1 MSKTVVEI
9 ENLTVQYPLMKR
21 PALKGI
27 NLSVKKGE
35 FVGITGPCL
44 AGKTT
49 LILCLNGII
58 PHIVRAKIDGKVT
71 VLGMDTRK
79 YEPSKMAGKI
89 GIVLDDPEP
98 QMSQLTVEE
107 EIAFGLQNLGIPRKK
122 MIKRVREAMGLVGLT
137 GLEKRA
143 PIDLSGGQQQ
153 RLSIG
158 SILAMHPEVLALD
171 EPTSNLDP
179 QGKQEVF
186 SVVQKL
192 NRERGVTVII
202 SEHEVEW
209 LAEFVDKLILL
220 HNGEVISQ
228 GSTEEVFNQ
237 IELFKE
243 AGERV
248 PQVTELSYMVQK
260 KMKWPYK
267 RLPITLRAA
276 HNKIGKLFNLE

>member
-1 MSKTVVEI
+1 MSKTVIEI
-9 ENLTVQYPLMKR
+9 ENLTVQYPLMEQ

-58 PHIVRAKIDGKVT
+58 PHIVGAKIDGKVT
-71 VLGMDTRK
+71 VLGMDTQK
-79 YEPSKMAGKI
+79 YETSEMAGKI

-107 EIAFGLQNLGIPRKK
+107 EIAFGLQNLGIPREE
-122 MIKRVREAMGLVGLT
+122 MIGRVREAIELVGLT

-192 NRERGVTVII
+192 NKERGVTVII
-202 SEHEVEW
+202 SEHEAEW

-228 GSTEEVFNQ
+228 GSIGEVFNQ

-243 AGERV
+243 VGERV

-260 KMKWPYK
+260 KMKWPYE
-267 RLPITLRAA
+267 RLPITLRDA
-276 HNKIGKLFNLE
+276 HNKIGKLFDLE